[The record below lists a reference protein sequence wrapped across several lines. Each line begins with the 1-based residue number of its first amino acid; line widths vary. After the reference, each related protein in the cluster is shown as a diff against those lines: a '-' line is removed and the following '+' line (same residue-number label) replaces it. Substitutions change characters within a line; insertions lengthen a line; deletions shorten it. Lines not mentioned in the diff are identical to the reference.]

1 MPTATKAPLAKR
13 AWEVFSKLN
22 VNEHTEKKGNLTYLS
37 WTHAVSSLME
47 HYPES
52 SFEVYEPVKY
62 GDGSVEVR
70 VSVTLREGA
79 EEVTKVMWLPVMDHK
94 NNAIK
99 EPDARKISDAKMRCL
114 VKCISLFGL
123 GLYIYAGEDLPIG
136 VEPEPVAPPEP
147 PEKTL
152 LALENKLIEGKGSAE
167 DAIIFLKSK
176 YTVTEA
182 IKKRMLASVLLYEK
196 RQQAAAERAEE
207 AAA

>member
-1 MPTATKAPLAKR
+1 MATAKASLAKR
-13 AWEVFSKLN
+13 AWETFSKLN

-37 WTHAVSSLME
+37 WTYAVQALME

-52 SFEVYEPVKY
+52 TFEVYEPVRY

-70 VSVTLREGA
+70 VAVTLREAG
-79 EEVTKVMWLPVMDHK
+79 EEVTKVMWLPVMDNR

-99 EPDARKISDAKMRCL
+99 DPDARKISDSKMRCL

-136 VEPEPVAPPEP
+136 VEPEPEPLPLP

-152 LALENKLIEGKGSAE
+152 KTLEEKLIAGKGSAD
-167 DAIIFLKSK
+167 DALGFLSTK
-176 YTVTEA
+176 YQVTEE
-182 IKKRMLASVLLYEK
+182 IKKRMLAS
-196 RQQAAAERAEE
+196 QALFEASQNAEE
-207 AAA
+207 AA